1 MGGRLPYHTSLLRTL
16 ADTGGTVIF
25 VLDKQERV
33 PFPLWLLL
41 PASWVRDV
49 VREGE
54 ELVILAPGVTRETLG
69 VLEQLLTSGR

>member
-1 MGGRLPYHTSLLRTL
+1 MRGRLPYHTSLLRTL
-16 ADTGGTVIF
+16 ANTGGTVIF
-25 VLDKQERV
+25 VLAEEERV

-41 PASWVRDV
+41 PASWVRDL

-54 ELVILAPGVTRETLG
+54 ELVILAPGLTRETLR

>member
-1 MGGRLPYHTSLLRTL
+1 MRGRLPYHTSLLRTL

-25 VLDKQERV
+25 VLAEEERV
-33 PFPLWLLL
+33 PFPVWLLL

-49 VREGE
+49 VMDGE

-69 VLEQLLTSGR
+69 VLEQLLTTGR

>member
-1 MGGRLPYHTSLLRTL
+1 MLHTL

-25 VLDKQERV
+25 VLDEQEMV

-54 ELVILAPGVTRETLG
+54 ELVILAPGLTRETLG
-69 VLEQLLTSGR
+69 VLEQLLTTGR